1 MLYGGLADLGN
12 KPEDGS
18 CASPAPRSDQLRY
31 REKELK
37 EAMRQLEKERAE
49 IIHQMGH
56 RRDGGRVRDNVRE
69 VNWQIADDHAHL
81 PNFA

>member
-1 MLYGGLADLGN
+1 MRVLYGGLADLGN

-37 EAMRQLEKERAE
+37 E
-49 IIHQMGH
+49 IIRQMGH

>member
-1 MLYGGLADLGN
+1 MRVLYGGLADLGN

-37 EAMRQLEKERAE
+37 E
-49 IIHQMGH
+49 IIRQMGH

-81 PNFA
+81 PIFA

>member
-1 MLYGGLADLGN
+1 VRVLYGGLADLGN

-37 EAMRQLEKERAE
+37 E
-49 IIHQMGH
+49 IIRQMGH